1 MLNDRQQQILS
12 ILEAKG
18 ELQLTGL
25 RELYPELSM
34 MTLRRDLTT
43 LEAAGHLIRTHGG
56 AVSVKKITTSGG
68 EEDAYSLRATENIEA
83 KMRIAQKALSFVDR
97 GRSIYFDAG
106 STIMFLAKA
115 LPDDNYSI
123 ITSGVNIAFELV
135 KKQRPS
141 IVTVGGTINRN
152 TLSISG
158 PNAISLIDTVN
169 IDLAFMAASGFSPDS
184 GFTVS
189 NIYECELK
197 RKVIQRAK
205 KVIVLMDSSKLNKS
219 LAFTFAQMED
229 IDALVSDEALT
240 QEVIDLAEKSSV
252 KVL

>member
-1 MLNDRQQQILS
+1 MLNERQQQILNL
-12 ILEAKG
+12 LEVKG
-18 ELQLTGL
+18 ELQLNGL
-25 RELYPELSM
+25 RDIFPELSM
-34 MTLRRDLTT
+34 MTLRRDLSS
-43 LEAAGHLIRTHGG
+43 LESAGHLIRTHGG
-56 AVSVKKITTSGG
+56 AVSVKKLSSSNG
-68 EEDAYSLRATENIEA
+68 EEDAYSLRATENIEV
-83 KMRIAQKALSFVDR
+83 KMKIALKALTFVEK
-97 GRSIYFDAG
+97 GRSIYFDSG
-106 STIMFLAKA
+106 STIMYLAKA

-135 KKQRPS
+135 KKQKPS

-169 IDLAFMAASGFSPDS
+169 IDLAFMAASGFSPDT

-205 KVIVLMDSSKLNKS
+205 KVIVLMDSSKINKT
-219 LAFTFAQMED
+219 LAFTFANLED
-229 IDALVSDEALT
+229 LDALVCDEGLT
-240 QEVIDLAEKSSV
+240 QEIIDLAEANSV
-252 KVL
+252 KLM